1 MKYEFDNMTTEDFRE
16 DVKKDFEEYSDQGL
30 YIKRTPFTVELENKK
45 IELYTYIEDLDMGEY
60 GEDTG
65 HYISIGVIPS
75 YNSLSEDNKKRIL
88 DQYMPEDQKAMLE
101 DPICLLFDNFLYG
114 FHVMLHNEQVPFN
127 EDEDKMLNE
136 VEYKVNSAMAVHNAV
151 EGLIGFDLDKYVNRI
166 GNTGW
171 DFLEDFCSD
180 KDLITTALAR
190 FEK

>member
-1 MKYEFDNMTTEDFRE
+1 MKYEFDNMTTEDFKE
-16 DVKKDFEEYSDQGL
+16 DIKK
-30 YIKRTPFTVELENKK
+30 TPFTVELENKEV
-45 IELYTYIEDLDMGEY
+45 ELHIYIEDLDMGEY

-75 YNSLSEDNKKRIL
+75 YNSLSDDNKNNIIS
-88 DQYMPEDQKAMLE
+88 QFMPEDQKAMLE
-101 DPICLLFDNFLYG
+101 DPFSLLFDNFLYG
-114 FHVMLHNEQVPFN
+114 FHVMLHNEHIPFN
-127 EDEDKMLNE
+127 EDEDKMLSE
-136 VEYKVNSAMAVHNAV
+136 VEYKINSAMATHNAV